1 MSKNGLK
8 CEYADIIIIYVKLS
22 DILIKKGIREMGDRN
37 LAFNVSDGGQV
48 NVAEDN
54 STIYATQNNGVS
66 ISELDKIIKEI
77 MDNLFGLEEKD
88 ADSIRDIVDM
98 AKDELAK
105 PEPKVSRLRNC
116 LSIIAP
122 MVTIANGVPALT
134 DNLQKL
140 MDYIIPF
147 IK

>member
-1 MSKNGLK
+1 
-8 CEYADIIIIYVKLS
+8 
-22 DILIKKGIREMGDRN
+22 MGDRN
-37 LAFNVSDGGQV
+37 WTFNVSDGGQV

-66 ISELDKIIKEI
+66 VSELDKIIKGI
-77 MDNLFGLEEKD
+77 LDNLSGLKEKD
-88 ADSIRDIVDM
+88 ADSIRDTVDM
-98 AKDELAK
+98 AKAELAK

-122 MVTIANGVPALT
+122 MVTIANGVPVLT